1 MFTED
6 INKNEGSR
14 KYNQGKQFGGLG
26 ANMFFFS
33 IHYKYVNLNASL
45 EKPPKWSLASKLEAE
60 ARALLKL

>member
-26 ANMFFFS
+26 ANFFPFTTNMS
-33 IHYKYVNLNASL
+33 TLMQVLRNLPNEVWL
-45 EKPPKWSLASKLEAE
+45 VT
-60 ARALLKL
+60 

>member
-26 ANMFFFS
+26 ANMFFFFFPFITNMS
-33 IHYKYVNLNASL
+33 TLMQVLRNLPNEVWL
-45 EKPPKWSLASKLEAE
+45 VT
-60 ARALLKL
+60 